1 MICEQNGNI
10 IKETDNLK
18 KRSKWN
24 SGAEKYSNPNE
35 KTHYRSSKA
44 GLNKQKRVSANFK
57 IRSWKLSNMRNRK
70 KGIKEK
76 QTNPSMLLQMEK
88 CRSFYS
94 WVVVMWWYTYR
105 IFFSHSSISG
115 RSCGCRI
122 LAIANNAAVRMG
134 IKITFQVTVFHF
146 SLDKYPNVSC

>member
-18 KRSKWN
+18 KRSN
-24 SGAEKYSNPNE
+24 EILELYSNPNE
-35 KTHYRSSKA
+35 NYYRSSKA

-70 KGIKEK
+70 KGIKESNK
-76 QTNPSMLLQMEK
+76 SIYVTANGK

-94 WVVVMWWYTYR
+94 
-105 IFFSHSSISG
+105 
-115 RSCGCRI
+115 
-122 LAIANNAAVRMG
+122 
-134 IKITFQVTVFHF
+134 
-146 SLDKYPNVSC
+146 